1 MPGLTIGYVL
11 PTCAPMNWFD
21 ENWWEFHLW
30 ATIAAVAAILAV
42 VSILADRRRHKRK
55 SIDDVG
61 FMPWTGISVAAM
73 MVALLSIALAIKA
86 G

>member
-1 MPGLTIGYVL
+1 MD
-11 PTCAPMNWFD
+11 WFD

-30 ATIAAVAAILAV
+30 AAIAAAAVIVALISV
-42 VSILADRRRHKRK
+42 LADRRRHQRK

-73 MVALLSIALAIKA
+73 MIGLVSIALAIKT